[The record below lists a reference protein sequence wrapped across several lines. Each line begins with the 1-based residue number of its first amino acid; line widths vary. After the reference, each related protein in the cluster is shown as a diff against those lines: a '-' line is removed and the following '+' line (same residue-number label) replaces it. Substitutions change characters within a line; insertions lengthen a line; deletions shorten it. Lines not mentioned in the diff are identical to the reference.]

1 MCLPSF
7 PGHPINGM
15 GSGNEVSVTLLPT
28 YSIALAD
35 MIHTQNKTAG
45 TINISCQG
53 NWPHLATS
61 SCHIFVDV
69 DVILNVLK

>member
-15 GSGNEVSVTLLPT
+15 GSGNEASVTLLPT

-35 MIHTQNKTAG
+35 MIHTQNKKAVTTYVAKVTG
-45 TINISCQG
+45 PT
-53 NWPHLATS
+53 HLFLPYL
-61 SCHIFVDV
+61 CRC
-69 DVILNVLK
+69 